1 MRRPDPFSR
10 MSDRSALAGDP
21 APILDPSSLLWQAR
35 RTRTRVLRVW
45 VHAVVRNLRQAAAR
59 LRASMPE
66 RGAAP
71 PLSTRTVNLGHDQ
84 LLVFEDAART
94 HVRVIFGGVW
104 LTHDDDRRDYLA
116 SAGDEL
122 MVDSKGRAILGALM
136 ATRLEI
142 RPA

>member
-1 MRRPDPFSR
+1 MRRPDSSSR
-10 MSDRSALAGDP
+10 VTDRSALAGDP

-35 RTRTRVLRVW
+35 RTRTRVLRVC
-45 VHAVVRNLRQAAAR
+45 VHATVRKLRRAAAR
-59 LRASMPE
+59 LRASVPE
-66 RGAAP
+66 RGTAP
-71 PLSTRTVNLGHDQ
+71 TLSTRTINLGHDQ

-94 HVRVIFGGVW
+94 HVEVIFGGVW

-122 MVDSKGRAILGALM
+122 MVEGRGRSILGALTT
-136 ATRLEI
+136 TRLEI